1 MGGHGQH
8 RHSLV
13 RPIVAPATGK
23 QRHFRSA
30 ELALVASAGDVP
42 RHWHG
47 GWNQGQRHG
56 ERDFVLA
63 RDSLRLLR
71 TTRKTQPADCIAL
84 SYCGLLPTTGLRRPV
99 PLLLDDDDPAA
110 PSSACRCCCA
120 ASVHRYYYHARA
132 ARAAAVEQARTT
144 TIVVLSSRPPARAAR
159 GRSSSSAGAG
169 DEGG

>member
-120 ASVHRYYYHARA
+120 ASVHLSCPRR
-132 ARAAAVEQARTT
+132 RSGSR
-144 TIVVLSSRPPARAAR
+144 TIVVFALSPRPPARRAAR